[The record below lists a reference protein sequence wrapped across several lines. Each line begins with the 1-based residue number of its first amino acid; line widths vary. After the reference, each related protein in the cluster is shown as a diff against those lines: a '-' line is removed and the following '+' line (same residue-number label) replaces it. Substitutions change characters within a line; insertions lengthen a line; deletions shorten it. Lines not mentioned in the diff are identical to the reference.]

1 MMVEELY
8 KVLFASSLV
17 LLLYVPII
25 LLLMM
30 WNKETPT
37 LERGKD
43 KGR

>member
-8 KVLFASSLV
+8 RALFASSLV

-30 WNKETPT
+30 WSKETPT